1 MLGIGELI
9 KRLLQN
15 RGFGVQSPSAFF
27 FVTQV
32 LKERLPYYAYTA
44 VDKAAK
50 KGTHSP
56 AHYRRLFRIANHLQ
70 PKNIIIAGNNTQA
83 ALYALSAAKP
93 SATTHTACGAA
104 QLASLLQEPEHDTL
118 LYIGDGVDTAQLLA
132 TAIAHATPRSAIIVD
147 RPHKTPQRAACWAQA
162 IKNSATIVT
171 YDLRSAG
178 LLLFDNEKQ
187 KQNFTLLM

>member
-1 MLGIGELI
+1 MIGFGELI

-32 LKERLPYYAYTA
+32 LKERLPYYAYPA
-44 VDKAAK
+44 IDKAAQ
-50 KGTHSP
+50 KGSHSP

-70 PKNIIIAGNNTQA
+70 PKNIIVAGDGTEA
-83 ALYALSAAKP
+83 ALCALSAAKP
-93 SATTHTACGAA
+93 SAATHTAGDAA
-104 QLASLLQEPEHDTL
+104 GLATLLQTPGHDTL
-118 LYIGDGVDTAQLLA
+118 LYIGKGCDTTQLLEA
-132 TAIAHATPRSAIIVD
+132 AIAHATPRSAIIMD
-147 RPHKTPQRAACWAQA
+147 CPHSTPQRAACWAQA